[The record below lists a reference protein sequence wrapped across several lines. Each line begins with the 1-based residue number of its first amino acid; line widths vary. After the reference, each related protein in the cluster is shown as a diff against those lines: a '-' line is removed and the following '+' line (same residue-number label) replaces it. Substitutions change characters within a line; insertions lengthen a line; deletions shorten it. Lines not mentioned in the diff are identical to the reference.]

1 MGEWLWETKVFTTI
15 HLCHS
20 TIVHTIFLFNM
31 LHRIKMFGNIKKWA
45 KIMFGNTKFFIIKC
59 FQTLFERNSH
69 NIV

>member
-20 TIVHTIFLFNM
+20 TIVHTIFLFTM

-45 KIMFGNTKFFIIKC
+45 KIMFGNTKFFTI
-59 FQTLFERNSH
+59 
-69 NIV
+69 